1 MAKMLTDEDTTFS
14 YLLTKYQSEP
24 DPELKD
30 DILCTLANAKD
41 PQNISTVMRFLSQPE
56 VVRPQDHLYLYI
68 YLLRNPAARAQ
79 TLDWL
84 YDNWQYIETLT
95 GEKSIEDYPRCM
107 SSYINT
113 RAEADKFYN
122 FFDQHSDNP
131 ILKRTLTMARASIE
145 AKLNLI
151 TNQRQN
157 VYNKLQEVTE
167 K

>member
-1 MAKMLTDEDTTFS
+1 MLRAREIVFS
-14 YLLTKYQSEP
+14 WDKHINWLSNTKWST
-24 DPELKD
+24 LKTY
-30 DILCTLANAKD
+30 TLEEATLVGF
-41 PQNISTVMRFLSQPE
+41 SR
-56 VVRPQDHLYLYI
+56 YLYI

-84 YDNWQYIETLT
+84 YDNWQYIETLA